1 MGFVQLILFFLLSLS
16 STELLHGMFMIPAN
30 TPQKVLLTSDE
41 HGSSYLFEL
50 RNKRVFVWQRQTGQK
65 CSANWSRMKWQCFLS
80 GAKRANSIQNI
91 CNVLEFLQHQLSRYE
106 KDHASQICASLF
118 CGIWHD
124 IKHRV
129 FLSFKDAFFWEFC
142 VPVYVRVFDRS
153 FPFSFL
159 VYPIGMEVGLR
170 KVWAVG

>member
-50 RNKRVFVWQRQTGQK
+50 RNKRKFVLQRQTGQK
-65 CSANWSRMKWQCFLS
+65 CAANWSGMKWQCFLA

-106 KDHASQICASLF
+106 KDHASQICARLF
-118 CGIWHD
+118 CGI
-124 IKHRV
+124 
-129 FLSFKDAFFWEFC
+129 
-142 VPVYVRVFDRS
+142 
-153 FPFSFL
+153 
-159 VYPIGMEVGLR
+159 
-170 KVWAVG
+170 